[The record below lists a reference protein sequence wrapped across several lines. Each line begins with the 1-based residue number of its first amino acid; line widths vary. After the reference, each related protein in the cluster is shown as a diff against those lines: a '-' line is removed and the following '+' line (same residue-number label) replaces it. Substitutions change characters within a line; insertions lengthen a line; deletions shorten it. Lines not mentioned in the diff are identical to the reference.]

1 VRGLRLKYEL
11 VQVCASMSRL
21 APLAASAIALLL
33 LLPTIALAAN
43 VMPIELDTGR
53 DFHAFVG
60 DNIQWWQG
68 GATLIYNLPSD
79 VAKEKISSLLRHV
92 SDLFQEYG
100 FIVIAGSVRAK
111 SVLVTMAFDG
121 VVEYEGLYFA
131 DDNGTIIIQ
140 WSENNPLVITILSK
154 VVVNASTAKYAGKS
168 SIETVKVNG
177 GVGYPWLKPRLS
189 IPASGDSIQVLIVPI
204 GEPEKM
210 LVVDNYYHN
219 ETKTCYLGATPSL
232 YRLKPWSLG
241 YTLTEEH
248 VFWCRVPALKII
260 YDDSGRH
267 VFIYDWFWH
276 TDIPVEN

>member
-1 VRGLRLKYEL
+1 MRGSRLKYEL

-33 LLPTIALAAN
+33 LLPSITLAAN
-43 VMPIELDTGR
+43 VMPIELETGR

-68 GATLIYNLPSD
+68 GAIFIYNLPGD
-79 VAKEKISSLLRHV
+79 AAREKISSLLRHV
-92 SDLFQEYG
+92 SDLLQEYG
-100 FIVIAGSVRAK
+100 FIVVAGSIRSK

-131 DDNGTIIIQ
+131 DDNGTIIIR

-154 VVVNASTAKYAGKS
+154 AVVNASTAKYAGKS
-168 SIETVKVNG
+168 SIKVVKVNG
-177 GVGYPWLKPRLS
+177 GIGYLWPNPQLD
-189 IPASGDSIQVLIVPI
+189 IPVNGDSVQVLVVPV
-204 GEPEKM
+204 GRPEKM
-210 LVVDNYYHN
+210 LVVDNYYRN

-232 YRLKPWSLG
+232 YRLEAWSLG
-241 YTLTEEH
+241 YILPEEH
-248 VFWCRVPALKII
+248 VFWCRVPALKIV
-260 YDDSGRH
+260 YDGSGRH
-267 VFIYDWFWH
+267 TFIYDWFWH